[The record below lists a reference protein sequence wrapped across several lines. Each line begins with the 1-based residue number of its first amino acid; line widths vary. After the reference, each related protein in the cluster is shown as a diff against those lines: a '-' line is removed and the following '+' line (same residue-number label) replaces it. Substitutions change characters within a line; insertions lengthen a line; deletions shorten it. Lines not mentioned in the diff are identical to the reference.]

1 MKHMDR
7 DWCSGDDSA
16 HNSKPTGK
24 CMARKKSSSAAG
36 AAISTGGGAVAGAT
50 SAILGVTSGAAAGT
64 AGAAAVTSGLATVGS
79 VVGGGMLAGLGVV
92 AAAPIAGGAA
102 MFGVYKLYQ
111 RMASKK

>member
-1 MKHMDR
+1 
-7 DWCSGDDSA
+7 
-16 HNSKPTGK
+16 
-24 CMARKKSSSAAG
+24 MARKKSSSAAG

-64 AGAAAVTSGLATVGS
+64 AGAAAVTSGLATVWS

>member
-1 MKHMDR
+1 
-7 DWCSGDDSA
+7 
-16 HNSKPTGK
+16 
-24 CMARKKSSSAAG
+24 MARKKSSSAAG

-79 VVGGGMLAGLGVV
+79 VAGLGVV